1 MTDRSKTFR
10 QYIGNTGEDA
20 AAEVLQQRGF
30 KILERNYTV
39 HNVGE
44 IDIICEY
51 KEKILV
57 IEVKSRDSRERYGTP
72 EEAVTGSKQLKVM
85 KTTVC
90 FCKENGYSLEKV
102 SYFVAGVIHDVSGN
116 IVDVKFTPFF

>member
-1 MTDRSKTFR
+1 MTRN
-10 QYIGNTGEDA
+10 QIIGKHSEEFVA
-20 AAEVLQQRGF
+20 KYLSSRGCR
-30 KILERNYTV
+30 ILSRNYSV